1 MRSLLLAVDFGK
13 IWGYT
18 ISHTW
23 SKRRIDTVAQ
33 LPQPGNTGFT
43 LGGFL
48 ILAALGT
55 FLWKG
60 APLDSV
66 RPSSEQSGWY
76 EHKLAQQIPARLW
89 QDPFKAVYLH
99 EQNAKSAAS

>member
-1 MRSLLLAVDFGK
+1 MALMPTKGDS
-13 IWGYT
+13 
-18 ISHTW
+18 
-23 SKRRIDTVAQ
+23 
-33 LPQPGNTGFT
+33 GFA

-48 ILAALGT
+48 ILAALGS

-60 APLDSV
+60 APLESS
-66 RPSSEQSGWY
+66 RPSSDNFQRFEQS
-76 EHKLAQQIPARLW
+76 LAPNVPARLW